1 MNERESL
8 FESRYPMLVSE
19 GKLRGYWL
27 IAPGVYQPPC
37 GFSMTSD
44 GWACRLPRWHDGPH
58 HMEYERSQVS
68 APRKRVNGARPKGWP
83 DSCRKCGASDAD
95 E

>member
-1 MNERESL
+1 MTSSSRPGTTQSCPNGNPRCDGTDLLHGDWCKREV
-8 FESRYPMLVSE
+8 EQRYPMLVPE

-37 GFSMTSD
+37 GFSMTND

-58 HMEYERSQVS
+58 HMEFER
-68 APRKRVNGARPKGWP
+68 A
-83 DSCRKCGASDAD
+83 
-95 E
+95 